1 MNTTSA
7 HLVAWLGLVIA
18 ALPSTV
24 VRADADRPV
33 LVVPGSKAVFHAE
46 VDLPEATRNHAGW
59 QLVEIDKPGR
69 RLAIQ
74 AIAKIAADG
83 IRQRNGGRIVVDIP
97 PAGDVAKPRR
107 FRLEALPTGTNAPA
121 AFVFSDD
128 GPASLRIA
136 EQAKPVFVYNHGM
149 VTNERVPAKDA
160 RRSRGCYI
168 HPLWGLNGEV
178 LTDDF
183 PADHYHHHGVFWAWP
198 HVEIGREKFDLWEYK
213 DIAQNLDPR
222 CRRRSRRVEGRL

>member
-1 MNTTSA
+1 M
-7 HLVAWLGLVIA
+7 
-18 ALPSTV
+18 
-24 VRADADRPV
+24 
-33 LVVPGSKAVFHAE
+33 
-46 VDLPEATRNHAGW
+46 
-59 QLVEIDKPGR
+59 
-69 RLAIQ
+69 
-74 AIAKIAADG
+74 
-83 IRQRNGGRIVVDIP
+83 
-97 PAGDVAKPRR
+97 
-107 FRLEALPTGTNAPA
+107 
-121 AFVFSDD
+121 
-128 GPASLRIA
+128 
-136 EQAKPVFVYNHGM
+136 FVYNHGM